1 MRLSEVPVGAEVIV
15 EKVSESEISPR
26 LRAIGILPGVS
37 ITVIKSAPMGD
48 PRMYKVFNKIIT
60 LRQSEAELIEVKLE
74 QESSLP
80 LSYVAPGEY
89 IVKELRAGIMARKFF
104 EKCGIV
110 ENSKISLLPDRR
122 VKTPTGL
129 YDIGL
134 GKLSKIYVVPAK
146 DFDKSDPSYDEKCQ
160 ECGR

>member
-1 MRLSEVPVGAEVIV
+1 MRLSEVPVGAEAIV
-15 EKVSESEISPR
+15 EKVGESEISPR

-89 IVKELRAGIMARKFF
+89 IVKELRVGIMARKFF

-110 ENSKISLLPDRR
+110 ENSKISLLQDRR

-134 GKLSKIYVVPAK
+134 GKLSKIYVVQAK
-146 DFDKSDPSYDEKCQ
+146 DFDKSDPSYAEKCQ

>member
-1 MRLSEVPVGAEVIV
+1 MRLSEVPVGAEAIV
-15 EKVSESEISPR
+15 EKVGESEISPR

-37 ITVIKSAPMGD
+37 ITVIRSAPMGD

-60 LRQSEAELIEVKLE
+60 LRQSEAELIEVKLQ

-89 IVKELRAGIMARKFF
+89 IVKELRAGIMARRFF

-110 ENSKISLLPDRR
+110 ENSKLLLLPDRR

-134 GKLSKIYVVPAK
+134 GKLSKIYVVPVK
-146 DFDKSDPSYDEKCQ
+146 DYKMTESLQVEKRQ
-160 ECGR
+160 ECGK